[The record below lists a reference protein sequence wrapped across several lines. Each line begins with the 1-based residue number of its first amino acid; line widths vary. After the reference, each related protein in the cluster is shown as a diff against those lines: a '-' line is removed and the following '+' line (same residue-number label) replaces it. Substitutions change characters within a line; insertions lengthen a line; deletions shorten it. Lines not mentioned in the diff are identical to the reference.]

1 MPNNVLEL
9 TRLSRLELRVVFGF
23 ADGLPAK
30 TLLQTRLTAQHCSS
44 ADVTANLSHSGIF
57 MNQNT
62 SQAAQAIIGAWR
74 LISFEIERDDGTV
87 IRPFGADAQ
96 GSIIY
101 TDSGRFSAQ
110 VMRRGRPSFAAGDQM
125 RGTPEEIEASYKG
138 CISYYGSYKL
148 DADGGFVVH
157 QVEGSLFPNWE
168 GEGQKRFFE
177 FSGDRLKL
185 STPPTLWGGGGQ
197 VVGVLVWERIE

>member
-1 MPNNVLEL
+1 
-9 TRLSRLELRVVFGF
+9 
-23 ADGLPAK
+23 
-30 TLLQTRLTAQHCSS
+30 
-44 ADVTANLSHSGIF
+44 
-57 MNQNT
+57 MNQNA

-101 TDSGRFSAQ
+101 TDSGRISAQ
-110 VMRRGRPSFAAGDQM
+110 VMRRGRPSFAARDQM

-148 DADGGFVVH
+148 YADDGFIVH

-168 GEGQKRFFE
+168 GEDQKRFFE

-185 STPPTLWGGGGQ
+185 STPPTLWGGGQ
-197 VVGVLVWERIE
+197 AVGVLVWERIV

>member
-1 MPNNVLEL
+1 
-9 TRLSRLELRVVFGF
+9 
-23 ADGLPAK
+23 
-30 TLLQTRLTAQHCSS
+30 
-44 ADVTANLSHSGIF
+44 
-57 MNQNT
+57 MNQNP

-74 LISFEIERDDGTV
+74 LISFEIERNDGTV
-87 IRPFGADAQ
+87 IRPFGTDAQ

-110 VMRRGRPSFAAGDQM
+110 VMRRGRPPFAAGDQM

-138 CISYYGSYKL
+138 CISYYGSYNL
-148 DADGGFVVH
+148 DADLGFVIH

-168 GEGQKRFFE
+168 GGGQKRFFE
-177 FSGDRLKL
+177 FSESRLKL

-197 VVGVLVWERIE
+197 VVGVIVWERIE

>member
-1 MPNNVLEL
+1 MVL
-9 TRLSRLELRVVFGF
+9 
-23 ADGLPAK
+23 
-30 TLLQTRLTAQHCSS
+30 
-44 ADVTANLSHSGIF
+44 
-57 MNQNT
+57 T

-101 TDSGRFSAQ
+101 TDSGRFSVQ

-125 RGTPEEIEASYKG
+125 RGTPDEIEASYKG
-138 CISYYGSYKL
+138 CISYYGSFKL
-148 DADGGFVVH
+148 DAEGRFVAH

-185 STPPTLWGGGGQ
+185 STPPTLWGGGGE
-197 VVGVLVWERIE
+197 VVGVLVWERIG

>member
-1 MPNNVLEL
+1 
-9 TRLSRLELRVVFGF
+9 
-23 ADGLPAK
+23 
-30 TLLQTRLTAQHCSS
+30 
-44 ADVTANLSHSGIF
+44 
-57 MNQNT
+57 MNQNI

-101 TDSGRFSAQ
+101 TDSGRISAQ
-110 VMRRGRPSFAAGDQM
+110 VMRRDRPSFAAGDQM

-148 DADGGFVVH
+148 DADDGFVVH

-185 STPPTLWGGGGQ
+185 STPPMLWGGGQ
-197 VVGVLVWERIE
+197 AVGVLEWERIM

>member
-1 MPNNVLEL
+1 
-9 TRLSRLELRVVFGF
+9 
-23 ADGLPAK
+23 
-30 TLLQTRLTAQHCSS
+30 
-44 ADVTANLSHSGIF
+44 
-57 MNQNT
+57 MNQNP

-74 LISFEIERDDGTV
+74 LTSFEIERDDGSV
-87 IRPFGADAQ
+87 IRPFGTDEQ

-125 RGTPEEIEASYKG
+125 RGAPEEIAASYKG

-177 FSGDRLKL
+177 LSRNRLQL
-185 STPPTLWGGGGQ
+185 RTPPMLWGGGGQ
-197 VVGVLVWERIE
+197 VVGVLAWERIE

>member
-1 MPNNVLEL
+1 
-9 TRLSRLELRVVFGF
+9 
-23 ADGLPAK
+23 
-30 TLLQTRLTAQHCSS
+30 
-44 ADVTANLSHSGIF
+44 

-185 STPPTLWGGGGQ
+185 STPPTLWDGGSQ
-197 VVGVLVWERIE
+197 VVGVLVWERIV

>member
-1 MPNNVLEL
+1 
-9 TRLSRLELRVVFGF
+9 
-23 ADGLPAK
+23 
-30 TLLQTRLTAQHCSS
+30 
-44 ADVTANLSHSGIF
+44 

-62 SQAAQAIIGAWR
+62 SQTAQTIIGAWR
-74 LISFEIERDDGTV
+74 LLSFEIARDDGTAMH
-87 IRPFGADAQ
+87 PFGADAQ

-101 TDSGRFSAQ
+101 TESGRVSAQ
-110 VMRRGRPSFAAGDQM
+110 VMRRGRPLFAAGDQM
-125 RGTPEEIEASYKG
+125 RGTPEEIEASYTG
-138 CISYYGSYKL
+138 CIAYFGSYRL

-185 STPPTLWGGGGQ
+185 STPPMQWGGGQ
-197 VVGVLVWERIE
+197 MVAALVWERIK